1 MFRFLFLY
9 LLRNLGDKTSYIELD
24 TATMTHEKM
33 LELECAV
40 NEKIREGIPVTPILY
55 HDKDDPELLKVS
67 F

>member
-24 TATMTHEKM
+24 TATMTQDQM

-40 NEKIREGIPVTPILY
+40 NEKIREAIPVTPILY